1 MRSLKLKKI
10 LASMM
15 VVLVTTVSIGCTENK
30 VSKEDNSEVVS
41 DSLNSDN
48 LNKED
53 NVSDSENKEENNE
66 VVNSSEDVKEMVE
79 LILYSKDVNT
89 EEQVILKKIEVDKN
103 SSVEDKLKT
112 LANELSQN
120 AFDNLPINL
129 IEIKEI
135 DGKKIAYFD
144 LDELE
149 VNSGEKTPNEYEGIN
164 WVNNYFA
171 GSAGGNITEYTL
183 ITTLLQKEYTGEW
196 IDGLEFTY
204 KGAKIEF
211 DHVPELSETI
221 YR

>member
-1 MRSLKLKKI
+1 MRSLRLKKI
-10 LASMM
+10 LSSIM
-15 VVLVTTVSIGCTENK
+15 VVLVTTVAIGCTENK

-41 DSLNSDN
+41 DSSNSDN

-53 NVSDSENKEENNE
+53 NVADSENIEESNE
-66 VVNSSEDVKEMVE
+66 VVDSSEDIKEMVE

-89 EEQVILKKIEVDKN
+89 EEQVTLKKIEVDKN

-112 LANELSQN
+112 LANELSQS
-120 AFDNLPINL
+120 AFDNLPINFV
-129 IEIKEI
+129 EIKDV

-144 LDELE
+144 LGEFE

-183 ITTLLQKEYTGEW
+183 ITTLLQKEYNGEW

-204 KGAKIEF
+204 KGSKIEF
-211 DHVPELSETI
+211 DHIPELSEII